1 MQTRRNWIRSSIG
14 LGGLLLAPNL
24 ALSKE
29 EIRKFNPRPL
39 SKTIKLSSN
48 ENPYG
53 PSEKVQKA
61 VIKAFENG
69 CRYPRAYSSALANKL
84 AKLHG
89 VNSENIII
97 TGGSTEG
104 LKITGLTFANGG
116 GEIIAAKPTF
126 LAMMN
131 FAKQWGAKIRWV
143 PVGKDKGYDLNAI
156 NNRINTNTKLV
167 FLCNPNNPTGTV
179 VGKESLI
186 DFCSSAS
193 KKTIIFSDE
202 AYYDFIQTPNYPSM
216 DSLVREG
223 ENVIVSKT
231 FSKVYGLAGFRIGY
245 LIAPSHL
252 SNVIRKNIVAMTNVL
267 AIAAADK
274 ALDDNEF
281 YNFSLNKI
289 IEGRK
294 IITTTLDKIGL
305 KYTPSNTNFVFFHS
319 KRHIDDLGKQML
331 EQGVKIGRPFPPFY
345 DWCRI
350 SIGTLEETQIFTKVL
365 ENLYLNA

>member
-1 MQTRRNWIRSSIG
+1 MQTRRNWLRSSIG
-14 LGGLLLAPNL
+14 LGGLLLAPEL

-61 VIKAFENG
+61 VIKAFDNG
-69 CRYPRAYSSALANKL
+69 CRYPRVYSNALAKKL
-84 AKLHG
+84 AKLHR
-89 VNSENIII
+89 VSPENIII

-126 LAMMN
+126 LAMMD
-131 FAKQWGAKIRWV
+131 FAEQWGAKISWI
-143 PVGKDKGYDLNAI
+143 PVGDDKGYDLNTI
-156 NNRINTNTKLV
+156 NNRINNNTKLV

-179 VGKESLI
+179 VGKNSLI

-193 KKTIIFSDE
+193 NKTIIFSDE

-223 ENVIVSKT
+223 KNVVVSKT

-252 SNVIRKNIVAMTNVL
+252 SKQIRKNIVAMTNVL

-274 ALDDNEF
+274 ALDDKEF

-350 SIGTLEETQIFTKVL
+350 SIGTLEETKIFANAL
-365 ENLYLNA
+365 ENVYS

>member
-14 LGGLLLAPNL
+14 LGGLLLAPEL

-61 VIKAFENG
+61 VIKAFENA
-69 CRYPRAYSSALANKL
+69 CRYPRTYSKALAEKL
-84 AKLHG
+84 AKIHG
-89 VNSENIII
+89 VSSENIII

-104 LKITGLTFANGG
+104 LKVTGLTFANGG

-131 FAKQWGAKIRWV
+131 FATRWGAQISWV
-143 PVGKDKGYDLNAI
+143 PVGKDKAYDLSAI
-156 NNRINTNTKLV
+156 NNRINTNTKIV

-216 DSLVREG
+216 DSLVRDG
-223 ENVIVSKT
+223 KNVIVSKT

-252 SNVIRKNIVAMTNVL
+252 SRLIRKNIVAMTNVL

-274 ALDDNEF
+274 ALDDKEF

-289 IEGRK
+289 IQGRK

-350 SIGTLEETQIFTKVL
+350 SIGTLEETKIFANAL
-365 ENLYLNA
+365 ENIYS

>member
-1 MQTRRNWIRSSIG
+1 MMD
-14 LGGLLLAPNL
+14 
-24 ALSKE
+24 
-29 EIRKFNPRPL
+29 
-39 SKTIKLSSN
+39 
-48 ENPYG
+48 
-53 PSEKVQKA
+53 
-61 VIKAFENG
+61 
-69 CRYPRAYSSALANKL
+69 
-84 AKLHG
+84 
-89 VNSENIII
+89 
-97 TGGSTEG
+97 
-104 LKITGLTFANGG
+104 FA
-116 GEIIAAKPTF
+116 E
-126 LAMMN
+126 
-131 FAKQWGAKIRWV
+131 QWGAKINWI
-143 PVGKDKGYDLNAI
+143 PVGEDKGYDLNAI
-156 NNRINTNTKLV
+156 NNRINSNTKIV

-186 DFCSSAS
+186 DFCTSAS

-216 DSLVREG
+216 DFLIREG
-223 ENVIVSKT
+223 KNVIVSKT

-252 SNVIRKNIVAMTNVL
+252 SKQIRKNIVAMTNVL

-274 ALDDNEF
+274 ALDDKEF

-350 SIGTLEETQIFTKVL
+350 SIGTLEETKIFANGL
-365 ENLYLNA
+365 ENIYS

>member
-14 LGGLLLAPNL
+14 LGSLLLAPEF

-29 EIRKFNPRPL
+29 EKRKFKPRQL
-39 SKTIKLSSN
+39 SKIIKLSSN

-61 VIKAFENG
+61 VIKAFDNG
-69 CRYPRAYSSALANKL
+69 CRYPRVYSNALAKKL

-89 VNSENIII
+89 VDPENIII

-126 LAMMN
+126 LAMMD
-131 FAKQWGAKIRWV
+131 FAEQWGAKISWI
-143 PVGKDKGYDLNAI
+143 PVGEDNGLDLNAI
-156 NNRINTNTKLV
+156 NNRISKNTKLV

-202 AYYDFIQTPNYPSM
+202 AYYDFIQAPNYPSM
-216 DSLVREG
+216 DTFVREG
-223 ENVIVSKT
+223 KNVIVSKT

-252 SNVIRKNIVAMTNVL
+252 SKQIRKNIVAMTNVL

-274 ALDDNEF
+274 ALDDKEF

-350 SIGTLEETQIFTKVL
+350 SIGTLEETKIFANAL
-365 ENLYLNA
+365 ENVYS